1 MLESGRS
8 QWRKLDNAA
17 LAFPAVTGKKD
28 TRVFRFYCQ
37 LKESVDGPLLQQA
50 LDKTMEKYPLYQ
62 MVLRKG
68 LFWFYLEHR
77 DIKAL
82 VKEEDRPPCSNIYI
96 PDKKSLLFDVSYY
109 KNRINFEVFHALTDG
124 TGAMQFFQE
133 LVKNY
138 LVMAHPEAG
147 LPDLPIEE
155 DTTLS
160 DQEEDSFSQYYS
172 TDLPRV
178 KEHKK
183 PAYQLRGELLEQEE
197 MHIMEVVLSV
207 KDTLRIAREHGV
219 SITVL
224 LAAMMIWAIHEE
236 VPRHQSRRPIN
247 LMVPVNLRNY
257 FPSRSMAN
265 FFGWI
270 EVGYEFHED
279 TTFDDVLSHIKE
291 LFQKEL
297 VKERIGQRMN
307 ELVRLEKNPLLRAVP
322 LEIKKFFLQLGTT
335 LGGRSLTAI
344 YSNVGIIKLPSE
356 FQDYIEQ
363 FGVFTSTD
371 KLQFCSCSF
380 GDRLVLGMTS
390 KIPSQNIQRNFLS
403 QLKQHGLD
411 YREEKNDFPGL
422 KKDRHD
428 STKILFQIFTF
439 LCLAATVISCM
450 INYSVT
456 KTLDWAWF
464 VAAGCFCGW
473 LIAVMA
479 FKKRW
484 NLLKN
489 SMWQLLMVSGL
500 SVLWDLFTGRNGW
513 SVDFVI
519 PIASLA
525 TLVFMMVT
533 VKVQHLEESEYLFY
547 FLLASGFGYIPLILL
562 LCNVVTITLP
572 SVICVGVSLLF
583 SAGLF
588 IFRRKHML
596 REIRKKFRL

>member
-1 MLESGRS
+1 MLETERS

-37 LKESVDGPLLQQA
+37 LKEDVDGQLLQLA
-50 LDKTMEKYPLYQ
+50 LDITMKKYPFYQ

-77 DIKAL
+77 DIRAL
-82 VKEEDRPPCSNIYI
+82 VKEEERPPCSNIYI

-109 KNRINFEVFHALTDG
+109 RDRINFEVFHALTDG
-124 TGAMQFFQE
+124 TGAMHFLQE

-138 LVMAHPEAG
+138 LVCAHPDAG
-147 LPDLPIEE
+147 LPDLIQEE

-178 KEHKK
+178 KERKK
-183 PAYQLRGELLEQEE
+183 PAYQLKGELLEQDD
-197 MHIMEVVLSV
+197 MHIMEVTLSV
-207 KDTLRIAREHGV
+207 KDTLRAAREYGV

-224 LAAMMIWAIHEE
+224 LAAMMICAIHKE
-236 VPRHQSRRPIN
+236 VPRHQSRKPIN

-257 FPSRSMAN
+257 FPSRSMSN

-270 EVGYEFHED
+270 EVGYEFRED
-279 TTFDDVLSHIKE
+279 STFEDVLAHIKD

-297 VKERIGQRMN
+297 VTERIGQRMN
-307 ELVRLEKNPLLRAVP
+307 ELVRLEKNPLLRVVP

-344 YSNVGIIKLPSE
+344 YSNVGIIKLPPE
-356 FQDYIEQ
+356 YQDYIEQ

-371 KLQFCSCSF
+371 KLQFCSCSY

-390 KIPSQNIQRNFLS
+390 KIPSPNIQRNFLNL
-403 QLKQHGLD
+403 LKQHELPF
-411 YREEKNDFPGL
+411 REAKNDFPGL
-422 KKDRHD
+422 QKNRSENPKG
-428 STKILFQIFTF
+428 LFQIFTF
-439 LCLAATVISCM
+439 LCLAATVISGM
-450 INYSVT
+450 INFLITETV
-456 KTLDWAWF
+456 DWAWF
-464 VAAGCFCGW
+464 VAAGCFCAW
-473 LIAVMA
+473 LVAVMA
-479 FKKRW
+479 YKKRW

-489 SMWQLLMVSGL
+489 SMWQLMIVSGL

-519 PIASLA
+519 PIACLA
-525 TLVFMMVT
+525 TIATMLVIIRL
-533 VKVQHLEESEYLFY
+533 QHLEQAEYLFY
-547 FLLASGFGYIPLILL
+547 LLLSSAFGFVPLILL
-562 LCNVVTITLP
+562 LCGVVTITLP

-588 IFRRKHML
+588 IFRHKDML
-596 REIRKKFRL
+596 QEIRKKFRM

>member
-1 MLESGRS
+1 MLDSERS

-17 LAFPAVTGKKD
+17 LAFPAVTGKND

-37 LKESVDGPLLQQA
+37 LKDNVDGSLLQRA
-50 LDKTMEKYPLYQ
+50 LDMTMEKYPLYQ

-68 LFWFYLEHR
+68 LFWYYLEHR
-77 DIKAL
+77 DMRAL
-82 VKEEDRPPCSNIYI
+82 VKEEDRPPCSKIYI

-109 KNRINFEVFHALTDG
+109 RNRINLEVFHALTDG
-124 TGAMQFFQE
+124 TGAMHFLQE
-133 LVKNY
+133 LIQNY
-138 LVMAHPEAG
+138 LICAYPDQ
-147 LPDLPIEE
+147 DLPKLSQDEGV
-155 DTTLS
+155 TPS

-172 TDLPRV
+172 TDRPKA
-178 KEHKK
+178 KEKKK

-197 MHIMEVVLSV
+197 MHITEVVLSV
-207 KDTLRIAREHGV
+207 KDVLQTAREYGV

-224 LAAMMIWAIHEE
+224 LASMLIFAIHEE
-236 VPRHQSRRPIN
+236 VPKHQSRKPIN

-270 EVGYEFHED
+270 EVGYAFHED
-279 TTFDDVLSHIKE
+279 TVFEDVLAHIKD

-297 VKERIGQRMN
+297 VKERIGERMN
-307 ELVRLEKNPLLRAVP
+307 ELVRLEKNPLLRVVP

-344 YSNVGIIKLPSE
+344 YSNVGIIRLPAAYE
-356 FQDYIEQ
+356 EYIEQ
-363 FGVFTSTD
+363 IGVFTSTD
-371 KLQFCSCSF
+371 KLQLCSCSF
-380 GDRLVLGMTS
+380 GDRLVLGLTS
-390 KIPSQNIQRNFLS
+390 KIPGRNIQRNFLN
-403 QLKQHGLD
+403 QLKERHLP
-411 YREEKNDFPGL
+411 YREEKNEFPGL
-422 KKDRHD
+422 QNGRKEN
-428 STKILFQIFTF
+428 TKQLFQAFTF
-439 LCLAATVISCM
+439 LCFAAAVISCM
-450 INYSVT
+450 INYMLTSTV
-456 KTLDWAWF
+456 DWAWF

-473 LIAVMA
+473 LVAVMA

-500 SVLWDLFTGRNGW
+500 SILWDLFTGRNGW

-525 TLVFMMVT
+525 TLCSMLVIVRA
-533 VKVQHLEESEYLFY
+533 QRLEQAEYLFY
-547 FLLASGFGYIPLILL
+547 LLLASAFGYIPLILL
-562 LCNVVTITLP
+562 LCGVVTIPHP
-572 SVICVGVSLLF
+572 SIICTGVSLLF

-588 IFRRKHML
+588 IFKRKDTFKEL
-596 REIRKKFRL
+596 RKKFRL